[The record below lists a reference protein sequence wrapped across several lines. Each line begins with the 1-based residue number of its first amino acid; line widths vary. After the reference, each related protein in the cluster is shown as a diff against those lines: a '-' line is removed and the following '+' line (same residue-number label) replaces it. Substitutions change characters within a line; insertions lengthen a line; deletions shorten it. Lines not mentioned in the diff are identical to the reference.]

1 MTATKIKAL
10 NPKSPDQKYMG
21 NEPEWPYPE
30 SQSRMSAVM
39 MAWHWYGYYYGKK
52 DVKAFIIAWL
62 AHNGRN
68 AEARAFARVPDT
80 LLTNVTGWLCRMEMR
95 GLELEPR
102 EISHINED
110 IQKYLDTAKSVLH
123 VVQAAAPD
131 PIARPN
137 IQDRLRDKM
146 MEAAGELEGMFDELM
161 ISGSKMTANFKPM
174 AVIRGMNVA
183 PQLISEI
190 SRIWQQRL
198 DELNEVITGR
208 DAQLV
213 EGYSNFNKI
222 QLRNLVKFCENVI
235 ADCNSYVQIK
245 KVERKPRAKKAKPPE
260 VVARGFK
267 TLVEDTELQ
276 LRSEPAARLVG
287 ASEAWL
293 YDVKKRKLIH
303 VVADSHIGTF
313 TVKGSGLIGLDA
325 AQTLQKTLRK
335 PTEQLKAL
343 MSASVPNARKFFRD
357 IKATEIKWNGRGNEN
372 LVILRVK

>member
-1 MTATKIKAL
+1 MTLAKLKPL
-10 NPKSPDQKYMG
+10 NPRSPDQKHMG
-21 NEPEWPYPE
+21 NEPEWPHPAT
-30 SQSRMSAVM
+30 QTRLSAVM
-39 MAWHWYGYYYGKK
+39 TAWRWYGYYYGKK
-52 DVKAFIIAWL
+52 EVKTFIIAWL
-62 AHNGRN
+62 AHKGRN
-68 AEARAFARVPDT
+68 AEAKAFARVPDT
-80 LLTNVTGWLCRMEMR
+80 LLANVTGWLCRMEMR
-95 GLELEPR
+95 GLELEPH
-102 EISHINED
+102 ELEHINGE
-110 IQKYLDTAKSVLH
+110 IEQHLAKAKTIRD
-123 VVQAAAPD
+123 VVEEAVPES
-131 PIARPN
+131 PKPN

-146 MEAAGELEGMFDELM
+146 IEAGGELEGMFDELM

-183 PQLISEI
+183 PQLISEV

-198 DELNEVITGR
+198 DELTEVIAGR

-213 EGYSNFNKI
+213 EGYSNFSKI
-222 QLRNLVKFCENVI
+222 QLRNLVKFCETVI

-260 VVARGFK
+260 VIARGFK
-267 TLVEDTELQ
+267 TLGEDTELK

-303 VVADSHIGTF
+303 AVADSHVGTF

-335 PTEQLKAL
+335 PAEQLKSL
-343 MSASVPNARKFFRD
+343 MAASVPNARKFFKD